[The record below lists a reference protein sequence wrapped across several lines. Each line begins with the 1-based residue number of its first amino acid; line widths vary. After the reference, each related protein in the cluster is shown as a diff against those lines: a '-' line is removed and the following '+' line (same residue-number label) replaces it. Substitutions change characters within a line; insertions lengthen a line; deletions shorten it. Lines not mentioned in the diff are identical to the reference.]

1 MMISGVMRGK
11 YCGDPSLSSK
21 CEQRLEQRY
30 VVRGMWLLR
39 WIEFVASTGMMRRR
53 RMICQIRWIG
63 DDPIY
68 SICMYHM
75 SCHRHKREYEKY
87 YEPIQR

>member
-21 CEQRLEQRY
+21 CEQRLEQRC

-39 WIEFVASTGMMRRR
+39 WIEFVVSNDML

-68 SICMYHM
+68 RICMYHM
-75 SCHRHKREYEKY
+75 SWHRHNREYEKY
-87 YEPIQR
+87 YEPI